1 MTTAKAGVERLEQ
14 ALASLA
20 PRLAKGAERIAGLH
34 RLSGGASQETW
45 AFDAVGEAVQ
55 RPLILRRA
63 PQADKFS
70 ALAASIETEAAVIQ
84 AVSAAGAPVPE
95 IVHVLT
101 PDEGC
106 GRGYVM
112 GRLEGETIARK
123 ILRDAEFAEARPKLA
138 HQCGE
143 ILARIHSVETSDLP
157 PLRTADA
164 AVRVAEL
171 RASYVG
177 LAHPRPVFEL
187 ALKWLEA
194 NLPPPPERLSLVHGD
209 FRLGNLMI
217 GPEGVVGVLDW
228 ELAHLGDPLED
239 LGWICTPSW
248 RFGEID
254 RPVGGFGLRE
264 DLIAGH
270 ESVDGRSIDPARVKF
285 WEVFGALQWGLMCA
299 GMAAVFQSG
308 DDPEVERGAIGRRA
322 SETEIDLLLY
332 LVPQGLSRPSPSHA
346 G

>member
-1 MTTAKAGVERLEQ
+1 MTTAKAGVEGLEQ

-20 PRLAKGAERIAGLH
+20 PRLAKGAERIAGLR

-45 AFDAVGEAVQ
+45 AFEAVGEAVA

-70 ALAASIETEAAVIQ
+70 ALSAGIETEAAVIR
-84 AVSAAGAPVPE
+84 AVAAAAAPVPD

-101 PDEGC
+101 SEDGC

-123 ILRDAEFAEARPKLA
+123 ILRDPEFAEARPKLA
-138 HQCGE
+138 RQCGE
-143 ILARIHSVETSDLP
+143 ILARIHSVDASGLP
-157 PLRTADA
+157 PLRAADA

-171 RASYVG
+171 RASYVA

-194 NLPPPPERLSLVHGD
+194 NLPPAPERLALVHGD

-270 ESVDGRSIDPARVKF
+270 QALDGRPIDPERVKF

-308 DDPEVERGAIGRRA
+308 DDPEVERGTIGRRA

-332 LVPQGLSRPSPSHA
+332 LAPQGLSRPSPSHA
-346 G
+346 A